1 MLEEVKNVEQ
11 LKIGKKIRCHYKATS
26 NTLGTF
32 SGLGKETSGFISPTT
47 SSAAPN
53 GDFYFICV
61 DRDYL
66 GRWKLIADRN
76 IQHSISWDTLNSAGI
91 ANGSG
96 LPIELDYENVAFNK
110 HVETDTNHFE
120 NFSISKVVDGIDIH
134 TDGFLQSDGD
144 KGKITRIIIDLGK
157 EEEIDGLALTNLLY
171 TSGYRCKNF
180 GFSWSNDKNNWNFI
194 MNAVLPNNEIKHFF
208 KAKARARYFSILLKD
223 SNLGS
228 GWSLGIGEIE
238 LIKTNRQTK
247 SVLRLLTGGTSPED
261 EDNEWNKYIVN
272 DTLNGLITP
281 GDDNIWNWKSDTPS
295 WTSATQTIASRRV
308 RRGGGAGGLRGY
320 YSDSATLS
328 ESNVSGTACG
338 FRPVLLLLPP
348 LTNSL
353 IYHDDKYKTYNNG
366 WKPISTTL
374 PSKDTFMNDGMSDL
388 SVLERKGQ
396 IVSLPMI
403 SSALGEGRVFKT
415 KIDYKKYFDIN
426 SMDVK

>member
-1 MLEEVKNVEQ
+1 M
-11 LKIGKKIRCHYKATS
+11 
-26 NTLGTF
+26 
-32 SGLGKETSGFISPTT
+32 
-47 SSAAPN
+47 
-53 GDFYFICV
+53 FICV

-76 IQHSISWDTLNSAGI
+76 IQHSISWDTLNSAGV

-96 LPIELDYENVAFNK
+96 LPIELDYENVALNK
-110 HVETDTNHFE
+110 HVEADTNHFE
-120 NFSISKVVDGIDIH
+120 NYSISKVVDGIDIH

-223 SNLGS
+223 SYLGS

-295 WTSATQTIASRRV
+295 WTSTTQTIASRRV
-308 RRGGGAGGLRGY
+308 RRGGGSGGLRGY

-328 ESNVSGTACG
+328 ESNISGTACG

-374 PSKDTFMNDGMSDL
+374 PSKDTFMNCINDL
-388 SVLERKGQ
+388 SILDRKVKN
-396 IVSLPMI
+396 VSLPMT
-403 SSALGEGRVFKT
+403 SSVLGEGKVFKA
-415 KIDYKKYFDIN
+415 KVDYKKYFDIN
-426 SMDVK
+426 RIDVK